1 MSVIKPNSSF
11 QMAPESMTGISRDLL
26 KMEQAG
32 KEIVIGLIGA
42 GEMGTDLIMQIAR
55 MRALRVGA
63 VAVRNVD
70 NAIKAVQIAYGDRE
84 NARVCENDAA
94 VTAAIEA
101 GKIAICAD
109 AALVANNDLIQQVV
123 EATGRPNVGA
133 DIGLQALEAGKHLV
147 MMNVEADVTVGAYL
161 KRRAQELG
169 LIYTVGAGDEP
180 SSIMELIDFA
190 NALGLPIVSAGKGK
204 NNPLDINATPD
215 QFEEEAH
222 SRNMN
227 PRMLVEFVDGS
238 KTMVEMAALANAT
251 GLIPDKPGMHG
262 PKATLD
268 TLEDILIPQSDGGI
282 LSDVG
287 RVDYTVGQGVAPGV
301 FVVVKAPHDRI
312 HERMADLKVGRGP
325 YFTLYRPFHL
335 TSLEVPLSC
344 ARVALY
350 GQVDMQPLDVP
361 VAEVCALA
369 KKDMAVGEKLDAI
382 GQYCYRS
389 WTMTV
394 SDARD
399 ARAVPCGMVESS
411 IATKPIRKGELI
423 TYHNCQP
430 DLGSPIAKLRAKQDA
445 LLGL

>member
-1 MSVIKPNSSF
+1 MSHSPSSVF
-11 QMAPESMTGISRDLL
+11 QMPPESLTGLSRDLL
-26 KMEQAG
+26 RLENEG
-32 KEIVIGLIGA
+32 KEVLIGLIGA
-42 GEMGTDLIMQIAR
+42 GEMGTDLIMQVAR
-55 MRALRVGA
+55 MRGLRIGA
-63 VAVRNVD
+63 VAVRNAE
-70 NAIKAVQIAYGDRE
+70 NALKAVQIAYGDRD
-84 NARVCENDAA
+84 NAVVCENDAA
-94 VTAAIEA
+94 ITRAIEM
-101 GKIAICAD
+101 GKIAICTD
-109 AALVANNDLIQQVV
+109 AALVANNELIAQVV
-123 EATGRPNVGA
+123 EATGKPSVGA
-133 DIGLQALEAGKHLV
+133 DIGLQALEAGKHLI

-204 NNPLDINATPD
+204 NNPLNVDAVPD
-215 QFEEEAH
+215 DYEKEAFE
-222 SRNMN
+222 RNMN

-251 GLIPDKPGMHG
+251 GMVPDKPGMHG
-262 PKATLD
+262 PQATLD
-268 TLEDILIPQSDGGI
+268 TLEDILIPAADGGI

-287 RVDYTVGQGVAPGV
+287 RVDYTIGKGVAPGV
-301 FVVVKAPHDRI
+301 FVVVKAPHERI

-369 KKDMAVGEKLDAI
+369 KKDMAAGEKFDAI

-389 WTMTV
+389 WTMTAA
-394 SDARD
+394 DAR
-399 ARAVPCGMVESS
+399 AAKAVPCGLIEGGVATAS
-411 IATKPIRKGELI
+411 IKKGELI
-423 TYHNCQP
+423 TYANCQP
-430 DLGSPIAKLRAKQDA
+430 DAAQAIVGLRAKQDA
-445 LLGL
+445 LLGLA